1 MKITV
6 NEHRQI
12 QLEKVYNSIILKS
25 DSGEEMAIC
34 MRDNGFEF
42 NYQDQWYSAQ
52 EGVVKKDL
60 STPTESIK
68 ETATVSNASN

>member
-34 MRDNGFEF
+34 MRDSGFEF

-60 STPTESIK
+60 STPYRGF
-68 ETATVSNASN
+68 A

>member
-25 DSGEEMAIC
+25 DSGEEMTIC
-34 MRDNGFEF
+34 MRDSGFEF
-42 NYQDQWYSAQ
+42 NYQDRC
-52 EGVVKKDL
+52 
-60 STPTESIK
+60 SI
-68 ETATVSNASN
+68 

>member
-25 DSGEEMAIC
+25 DSGEEIAIC
-34 MRDNGFEF
+34 MRDSGFEF

-52 EGVVKKDL
+52 QGVVKKDL
-60 STPTESIK
+60 STPTSVDK
-68 ETATVSNASN
+68 ETSTICNTFN